1 MSTFSRANRIWRKAC
16 YRLYSD
22 LLMPNRLDL
31 FDRLLQTAIDCGYE
45 THSILSFWQLL
56 EAGRRLSGK
65 KYLILRH
72 DVDTDAA
79 TACRM
84 WGLERKRDVL
94 SSFYFRLSTLSPSLM
109 KEMHAS
115 GVEASYHYEEVA
127 TVSKHKG
134 LTTVDDV
141 YHELARMR
149 EMFRLNLFRLRE
161 QTGLPMLSAASHG
174 DFTNR
179 KLGIPNTV
187 ILADNAFRNQVD
199 IKVEAY
205 DQALM
210 SHVTSRHSDK
220 AYPVF
225 WAPDDPLSA
234 FRRGEKV
241 VHILTH
247 PRQWHAAP
255 SVNLSDDLSR
265 AWEGARY
272 CLKAARR
279 SRNLD
284 GAPLN

>member
-1 MSTFSRANRIWRKAC
+1 MFGTPNRIWRKAC

-22 LLMPNRLDL
+22 LLMPSRLEL
-31 FDRLLQTAIDCGYE
+31 FDRLLQTAVDGGYE

-84 WGLERKRDVL
+84 WELERKRNVI

-109 KEMHAS
+109 SEMHAS

-127 TVSKHKG
+127 TISKQRG
-134 LTTVDDV
+134 LTTVRDV
-141 YHELARMR
+141 YDQLPEIR
-149 EMFRLNLFRLRE
+149 EMFKLNLFRLRE
-161 QTGLPMLSAASHG
+161 RTGLLMLSAASHG
-174 DFTNR
+174 DFVNR
-179 KLGIPNTV
+179 KLGITNTV
-187 ILADNAFRNQVD
+187 ILADKTFRDEVN

-210 SHVTSRHSDK
+210 SYVTSRHSDR

-234 FRRGEKV
+234 LRRGEEV

-255 SVNLSDDLSR
+255 SVNLSDNLGR

-272 CLKAARR
+272 YFKSARR
-279 SRNLD
+279 NRNLD
-284 GAPLN
+284 GVTLN